1 MKEATMKT
9 VAVKSPMKLLS
20 GLALGALVVATTA
33 MYFSVSAGEEGSPH
47 QPSTSRPLSNREMER
62 LDYEADMLLFAEA
75 HKPSAGRPLSNREI
89 ERLDYEADML
99 LFAEAHTPS
108 ASRPLSSEDLE
119 RLAALDEAQ
128 ETQLDELSRKFI
140 GIAAYSS
147 KVTKA
152 ESEDLPQFLRTEI
165 WLPGDASPVET
176 RDLPEY
182 LQSEV
187 WLPGNTYPVF
197 GR

>member
-1 MKEATMKT
+1 MKT
-9 VAVKSPMKLLS
+9 ALVETRMKLLR

-33 MYFSVSAGEEGSPH
+33 LYFSVSEGEAGSPH
-47 QPSTSRPLSNREMER
+47 
-62 LDYEADMLLFAEA
+62 
-75 HKPSAGRPLSNREI
+75 K
-89 ERLDYEADML
+89 
-99 LFAEAHTPS
+99 PS
-108 ASRPLSSEDLE
+108 ASRPLFSEDLE

-165 WLPGDASPVET
+165 WLPGDAYPVET
-176 RDLPEY
+176 RDLPEF
-182 LQSEV
+182 LQSEL
-187 WLPGNTYPVF
+187 WLPGNTYPIF
-197 GR
+197 GP